1 MYKKVILIACIIAC
15 VIGYYA
21 GYTTRSTYYHKDNRD
36 TGTQVQDAEYAYCV
50 DYLRETYPDQVFD
63 IVSRDVSL
71 SNTAIFTVLTDDD
84 KEVEFTVF
92 IMHNGNML
100 KASDTLEKGVKA

>member
-21 GYTTRSTYYHKDNRD
+21 GYTTRSTYYNKDNRD
-36 TGTQVQDAEYAYCV
+36 AQVRDTEYAYCV

-92 IMHNGNML
+92 IMHNGDTL
-100 KASDTLEKGVKA
+100 KACDTLEKAIKL

>member
-21 GYTTRSTYYHKDNRD
+21 GYTTRSTYYKNNRD
-36 TGTQVQDAEYAYCV
+36 TGIQAQDTEYEYCV
-50 DYLRETYPDQVFD
+50 NYLKETYPGQVFD

-92 IMHNGNML
+92 IMHNGDTL
-100 KASDTLEKGVKA
+100 KACDTLENAIKL